1 MIVPFLQILFDTGEQ
16 VNIPE
21 SYPGFAWSREA
32 ITDLFYY
39 SINQLMVDNSKVQSL
54 LIICIF
60 VIIMFFLKNFSRY
73 MGMFFIAPI
82 RNGVL
87 RDLRNDMYKKI
98 TILPLSYY
106 SSKRKGDIMT
116 RMTSDVQEIEWSILS
131 ALEFIF
137 RDPLSILLY
146 LATLF
151 VVSPHLTLFGIILLP
166 ITALFIG
173 KIGHSLRRTS
183 SKAQSKLGVL
193 LSIIEESIS
202 GLRIIKAFNAIHFS
216 NKKFQEN
223 NDEYT
228 KIGIRMYR
236 KRDLASPLSEFLSIL
251 VMVVLLWFG
260 GKLVLDPEGGF
271 SADLFIMY
279 ILIFSQ
285 LIVPVRSF
293 AGSFSNIQKGIASND
308 RIQEVL
314 KAEEVIEEKENAIEK
329 QHFDEEI
336 TYKDV
341 YFEYEEGVAVIN
353 NINFQIKKG
362 ETLALVGPSGGG
374 KTTLVDLLPRFY
386 DCVGGKILIDGI
398 NIKDLR
404 IDHLR
409 SLFGIVNQESILFND
424 SIYNNIAFGMEN
436 LSKEDIVNASK
447 IANAHE
453 FIEKLEHG
461 YESNIGDRGLKL
473 SGGQRQ
479 RLSIARAVLKNPPI
493 MILDEATSSL
503 DTESEQVVQQAL
515 DNLMKSHTSI
525 VIAHRLSTIKNAD
538 MILVIDNGKIVES
551 GKHETLI
558 KAKGIYHKLCSLQS
572 FD

>member
-1 MIVPFLQILFDTGEQ
+1 
-16 VNIPE
+16 
-21 SYPGFAWSREA
+21 
-32 ITDLFYY
+32 
-39 SINQLMVDNSKVQSL
+39 
-54 LIICIF
+54 
-60 VIIMFFLKNFSRY
+60 
-73 MGMFFIAPI
+73 
-82 RNGVL
+82 
-87 RDLRNDMYKKI
+87 
-98 TILPLSYY
+98 
-106 SSKRKGDIMT
+106 
-116 RMTSDVQEIEWSILS
+116 
-131 ALEFIF
+131 
-137 RDPLSILLY
+137 
-146 LATLF
+146 
-151 VVSPHLTLFGIILLP
+151 
-166 ITALFIG
+166 
-173 KIGHSLRRTS
+173 LRRTS

-260 GKLVLDPEGGF
+260 GKLVLDPEGSF

-293 AGSFSNIQKGIASND
+293 AGSFSNIQKGIASNG
-308 RIQEVL
+308 
-314 KAEEVIEEKENAIEK
+314 EEIIVEKENALEK
-329 QHFDEEI
+329 QAFEEDI
-336 TYKDV
+336 AYKNV
-341 YFEYEEGVAVIN
+341 CFEYEEGVAVIN
-353 NINFQIKKG
+353 NMSFHIKKG
-362 ETLALVGPSGGG
+362 ETVALVGPSGGG

-386 DCVGGKILIDGI
+386 DCVGGEILIDGI

-409 SLFGIVNQESILFND
+409 SLFGIVSQESILFND
-424 SIYNNIAFGMEN
+424 SVYNNIAFGMEN
-436 LSKEDIVNASK
+436 LSKEDIIRASK

-453 FIEKLEHG
+453 FIEKLEKG
-461 YESNIGDRGLKL
+461 YESNIGDQGLKL

-538 MILVIDNGKIVES
+538 MILVIDNGKIIES

-558 KAKGIYHKLCSLQS
+558 KAKGIYHKLWSLQS